1 MRAAIGVHEKLLT
14 KRAKQISAGKTDRA
28 AAAAVEVAQAAAA
41 AGQKVTARPN
51 PNSSLKT

>member
-41 AGQKVTARPN
+41 AGQKVTARPH